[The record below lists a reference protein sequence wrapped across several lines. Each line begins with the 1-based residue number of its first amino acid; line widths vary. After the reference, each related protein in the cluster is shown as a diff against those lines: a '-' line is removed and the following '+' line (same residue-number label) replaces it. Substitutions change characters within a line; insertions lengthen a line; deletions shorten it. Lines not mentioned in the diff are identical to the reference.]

1 MRGKGIDFFLVGYF
15 FVLCVLLERK
25 RKNEKREI
33 LPFVLNLVSSAPPS
47 NTRDAICMSM
57 TNSEDFDRCV
67 VRQKGVGPTLRL
79 HREWE
84 DKIWTD
90 LEIR

>member
-57 TNSEDFDRCV
+57 TNSADFDRCV
-67 VRQKGVGPTLRL
+67 VGGFRIGFGHTWKFD
-79 HREWE
+79 RE
-84 DKIWTD
+84 KS
-90 LEIR
+90 RVH